1 MITKEIGPSNKMLNF
16 SRQYLCPALEERFW
30 MVANQIQKGQTLR
43 KLSLNICVKL
53 HDGSSLF
60 PSFEECG
67 R

>member
-1 MITKEIGPSNKMLNF
+1 
-16 SRQYLCPALEERFW
+16 